1 MTKINKPKPNKSK
14 QPKSTETTV
23 KRTKDHDI
31 FVRGILSINALVLKL
46 LLHYIPKDIQ
56 PFMDFDT
63 LKVVPDSQVSG
74 KLKFTQSDS
83 IHECA
88 LNVTQLPE
96 SIRNS
101 GNLPLFRFCFLWEHK
116 SSKPDE
122 PIEFQV
128 ESYRYGIIHAD
139 LKNKSTPSIVIPIL
153 IYHGIEKWD
162 KKLLYEQLKPFLPP
176 SLLKYIPYP
185 RYIIIDLQAMSEM
198 DIESATDLEE
208 LRAAFIALKYGHDK
222 DFFKQNMKKVLKFV
236 KGLSTEFIFQ
246 EFFRMLM
253 EYMQRRA
260 QIEKQNLTILSNKI

>member
-1 MTKINKPKPNKSK
+1 MTKINKTKPNKSK
-14 QPKSTETTV
+14 QPKSTGTTV

-101 GNLPLFRFCFLWEHK
+101 GNLPLFRFCFFMGTQK
-116 SSKPDE
+116 
-122 PIEFQV
+122 
-128 ESYRYGIIHAD
+128 
-139 LKNKSTPSIVIPIL
+139 
-153 IYHGIEKWD
+153 
-162 KKLLYEQLKPFLPP
+162 
-176 SLLKYIPYP
+176 
-185 RYIIIDLQAMSEM
+185 
-198 DIESATDLEE
+198 
-208 LRAAFIALKYGHDK
+208 
-222 DFFKQNMKKVLKFV
+222 
-236 KGLSTEFIFQ
+236 
-246 EFFRMLM
+246 
-253 EYMQRRA
+253 
-260 QIEKQNLTILSNKI
+260 